1 MRSIWTSWVAHGLHG
16 NMEYLERNREKRYD
30 PSELVEGGKTV
41 VVCLLTYAKSGH
53 DYHRAVKSK
62 LYQLDALLRERF
74 GDEIVSDSQHI
85 FCDSAP
91 FLERRWSVLAGLG
104 QIGRNHQLIHPT
116 LGSMVH
122 PGELVLQVE
131 VEAMPKPIPKDI
143 CADCHRCEEAC
154 PTGALR
160 NSVWDARLCIAYK
173 THHCPGLPRS
183 LSVQQCIIYNFTNSF
198 PLCFHINNCISLLR
212 LITQAMRSSRK
223 YVSSLR
229 SKARR

>member
-1 MRSIWTSWVAHGLHG
+1 MTETDIRQAALEVCFDDCGIATAMRLDRDAQYMDNWVEHGLHG

-74 GDEIVSDSQHI
+74 GDKIVSDSQHI

-173 THHCPGLPRS
+173 THHCLVCQKACP
-183 LSVQQCIIYNFTNSF
+183 YNN
-198 PLCFHINNCISLLR
+198 
-212 LITQAMRSSRK
+212 A
-223 YVSSLR
+223 
-229 SKARR
+229 

>member
-1 MRSIWTSWVAHGLHG
+1 MTEADIRQAALEVGFDDCGIATAMHLECDAQYMDNWVAQGLHG
-16 NMEYLERNREKRYD
+16 DMDYLERNREKRYD
-30 PSELVEGGKTV
+30 PSELVAGGKTV

-74 GDEIVSDSQHI
+74 GDDIVSDSQHI

-104 QIGRNHQLIHPT
+104 QIGRNHQLIHSR

-131 VEAMPKPIPKDI
+131 VEAAPKAPPTDI

-160 NSVWDARLCIAYK
+160 NPVWDARLCIAYK
-173 THHCPGLPRS
+173 THHCL
-183 LSVQQCIIYNFTNSF
+183 VCQTNCPS
-198 PLCFHINNCISLLR
+198 NDTVN
-212 LITQAMRSSRK
+212 
-223 YVSSLR
+223 
-229 SKARR
+229 

>member
-1 MRSIWTSWVAHGLHG
+1 MTETDIRQAALEVCFDDCGIATAMRLDCDAQYMDNWVAHGLHG

-41 VVCLLTYAKSGH
+41 VVCLLTYAKSRH

-173 THHCPGLPRS
+173 THHCLVCQEACP
-183 LSVQQCIIYNFTNSF
+183 YNN
-198 PLCFHINNCISLLR
+198 
-212 LITQAMRSSRK
+212 A
-223 YVSSLR
+223 
-229 SKARR
+229 